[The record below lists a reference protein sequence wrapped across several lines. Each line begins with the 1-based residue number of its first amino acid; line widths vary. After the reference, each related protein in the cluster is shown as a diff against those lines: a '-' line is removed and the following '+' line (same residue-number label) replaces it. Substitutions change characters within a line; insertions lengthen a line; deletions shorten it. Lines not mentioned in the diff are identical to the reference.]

1 MSLESEKRRCN
12 RRMTFQVHEAERLSI
27 EQMREFLQGSRQLE
41 FALEGKTAVYEF
53 LERVL
58 RAQHYGQRSRAERGV
73 VRAYLA
79 KLSGLSRAQTTRLI
93 GRWMQARQVRPL
105 PPRRPSFPR
114 RYRSCDIALLARV
127 DAAHE
132 DLSGPAICRIL
143 QREYTVYGKAEFE
156 RLAGLSVSHLY
167 NLRRSEAYRRR
178 RVRVQATHGRPV
190 SIAERR
196 KPDPQGQPGYLRVDT
211 VHQGHQ
217 DGKAGPYHINS
228 VDTVTQWEV
237 LGCCQ
242 AISENHLIPVLEE
255 ILARYPFRVRGFH
268 CDNGSEYLNY
278 RVAGLLNKLLAEFTK
293 SRPCRSTDNALVEGK
308 NGAVVRKHMGYGLIG
323 SEWAGEIHSF
333 YAESFNSYLNFH
345 RPCGF
350 ATIEVNQRG
359 KRRRRYRA
367 EDYRTPYEKLTSL
380 PKWKKHLK
388 RGVTAESLKRLA
400 GQHSDTEAAE
410 LMQEAKLTL
419 LAQAR
424 ATRAGGPGPP
434 VTAWLSGARGLNR
447 RPLAPNPTPPLNTIH
462 RKEKP
467 ANGTPRP

>member
-1 MSLESEKRRCN
+1 MSLEVSRRRCN
-12 RRMTFQVHEAERLSI
+12 RRMTFHVDEAERLSI
-27 EQMREFLQGSRQLE
+27 EQMREFLQGSRELE
-41 FALEGKTAVYEF
+41 FILPGQAAVYEF

-58 RAQHYGQRSRAERGV
+58 RTQHYGRRSRAERGV
-73 VRAYLA
+73 VRAYLS

-93 GRWMQARQVRPL
+93 GRWMQTRQVRPL
-105 PPRRPSFPR
+105 PPRRPNFPR
-114 RYRSCDIALLARV
+114 RYRCCDIVLLARV

-132 DLSGPAICRIL
+132 DLSGPAIRRIL

-167 NLRRSEAYRRR
+167 NLRRSVSYRRR
-178 RVRVQATHGRPV
+178 RVRVQATQSRPV

-255 ILARYPFRVRGFH
+255 ILAQYPFRILGFH

-278 RVAGLLNKLLAEFTK
+278 RVAELLNKLLAEFTK
-293 SRPCRSTDNALVEGK
+293 SRPCRATDNALVEGK

-323 SEWAGEIHSF
+323 SEWAGQIHRF
-333 YAESFNSYLNFH
+333 YAESFNPYLNFH

-350 ATIEVNQRG
+350 AQVEVTARG

-367 EDYRTPYEKLTSL
+367 DDYRTPYEKLTSL
-380 PKWKKHLK
+380 PNWKNYLK
-388 RGVTAESLKRLA
+388 RGVTVGSLKRLA

-424 ATRAGGPGPP
+424 ATRNGGPGGP
-434 VTAWLSGARGLNR
+434 VTAWLSGARGSIAAPSPR
-447 RPLAPNPTPPLNTIH
+447 TPL
-462 RKEKP
+462 
-467 ANGTPRP
+467 PR